1 MLSNR
6 QSKILNSI
14 IEEYINTAMPV
25 SSGRVFDMENWEISC
40 PTIRNEMAD
49 LTDMGF
55 LNQPHTAAGRVPTER
70 GYRFFVDELL
80 EAHQEKM
87 QARKEKV
94 EKEASQARAENVKL
108 FADRVSRE
116 VKSVAIFVDENGDIR
131 HVGLKTALQNPEFQ
145 TRGEVISLI
154 DEIERLEQSAD
165 EILNRMERE
174 FTIFIGSENPFFDH
188 ANYSMISRRFDKGFI
203 SLIGPMRTDYQK
215 SISMFIRLF

>member
-131 HVGLKTALQNPEFQ
+131 HVGLKTALQNPDSQ
-145 TRGEVISLI
+145 TRGVGIS
-154 DEIERLEQSAD
+154 
-165 EILNRMERE
+165 
-174 FTIFIGSENPFFDH
+174 
-188 ANYSMISRRFDKGFI
+188 
-203 SLIGPMRTDYQK
+203 
-215 SISMFIRLF
+215 

>member
-80 EAHQEKM
+80 
-87 QARKEKV
+87 
-94 EKEASQARAENVKL
+94 
-108 FADRVSRE
+108 
-116 VKSVAIFVDENGDIR
+116 
-131 HVGLKTALQNPEFQ
+131 
-145 TRGEVISLI
+145 
-154 DEIERLEQSAD
+154 
-165 EILNRMERE
+165 
-174 FTIFIGSENPFFDH
+174 
-188 ANYSMISRRFDKGFI
+188 
-203 SLIGPMRTDYQK
+203 
-215 SISMFIRLF
+215 